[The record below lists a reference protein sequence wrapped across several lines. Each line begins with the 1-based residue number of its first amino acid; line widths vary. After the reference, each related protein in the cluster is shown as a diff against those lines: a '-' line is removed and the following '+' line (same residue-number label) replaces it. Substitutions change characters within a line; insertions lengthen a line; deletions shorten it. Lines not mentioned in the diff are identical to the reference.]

1 MTIDVRTVS
10 ISALQHYVFCPR
22 QCGYIHIE
30 RAWEDNYL
38 TAKGN
43 QLHERVHSEE
53 AETRGD
59 LRTERGVQV
68 SSMSLGISGK
78 LDLLEIRTDPLKIT
92 PVEYKKGKPKTS
104 DCDRVQLCAQALCLE
119 EMRSVSIQKAAIWYF
134 EVRQREWIDLDD
146 ALRDF
151 TLQTI
156 EHTRA
161 MLESQCLPT
170 AVYSTACKACSFYQ
184 TCNPKLQDHSSAYVA
199 ELFKL

>member
-1 MTIDVRTVS
+1 MRTVS

-30 RAWEDNYL
+30 REWEDNFL

-68 SSMSLGISGK
+68 ISTGLGISGK
-78 LDLLEIRTDPLKIT
+78 LDLLEIRSDPLALT

-119 EMRSVSIQKAAIWYF
+119 DMRGVSIQRAAIWYF
-134 EVRQREWIDLDD
+134 EVRQREWIYLDD

-156 EHTRA
+156 ENTRA
-161 MLESQCLPT
+161 MFESQYLPK
-170 AVYSTACKACSFYQ
+170 AVHSTACKACSFYQ
-184 TCNPKLQDHSSAYVA
+184 TCNPKLQDHSSKYVSG
-199 ELFKL
+199 LFKI